1 MKEKQAV
8 KEELEELSPL
18 LLQLK
23 QKIDHNADKIPERY
37 FDNLMFRKERRKVSV
52 ISIVRA
58 TIAAASIL
66 FFFFVYTNNNDQKD
80 LFSNVS
86 IEEIHSYIVENELF
100 ISDNI
105 LFSTSDDN
113 EQILMEYASFDPMKY
128 FENEEIEIN
137 DELINNISDEELYE
151 IYQNI

>member
-1 MKEKQAV
+1 MKEKQTV

-23 QKIDHNADKIPERY
+23 QKIDNNGVNTPERY
-37 FDNLMFRKERRKVSV
+37 FENFKVRKEKRKGNI
-52 ISIVRA
+52 ISIVSVMM
-58 TIAAASIL
+58 AAASIL
-66 FFFFVYTNNNDQKD
+66 LLLFVFTVNNDKKD

-86 IEEIHSYIVENELF
+86 TEEINSYIIENELF
-100 ISDNI
+100 ITDYS
-105 LFSTSDDN
+105 LFSASEDN
-113 EQILMEYASFDPMKY
+113 DQILLEYASVDPMNY

-137 DELINNISDEELYE
+137 DELINTISDEELYE